1 VQTVKDGWCEK
12 QIWARRPSP
21 RAVQTKT
28 QKSKKKT
35 VATEKGSS
43 DGLHTFTYDLQT
55 FTYGIHLL
63 HFKKI
68 PDFSNQAQIKR
79 NETQTHLFLPPDHES
94 KLGFHI

>member
-1 VQTVKDGWCEK
+1 MGCEK

-43 DGLHTFTYDLQT
+43 DGLHTFTYDRQT

-63 HFKKI
+63 HFKKNSG
-68 PDFSNQAQIKR
+68 FLKSSSN
-79 NETQTHLFLPPDHES
+79 
-94 KLGFHI
+94 

>member
-1 VQTVKDGWCEK
+1 MGGAKSRSGPEGPVRVQFK
-12 QIWARRPSP
+12 QKRRSP
-21 RAVQTKT
+21 R
-28 QKSKKKT
+28 KKT

-79 NETQTHLFLPPDHES
+79 NKTQTHLFLPPDHES